1 MREPGEKA
9 VTKLLYS
16 AEEILADHPYA
27 KPQIEMGYRLHG
39 GFDAD
44 GNYISPR
51 TLHRWPAINAWG
63 DALKARGHDLIDSSQ
78 QLMVKGSFPNVEQQH
93 LLLEL
98 GLGQTL
104 WDSLSVTG
112 VVEARGK
119 MLAQAEAP
127 DFQAI
132 IVDDISHTATGH
144 LNKGLLRA
152 HGLDEGGDETRGEG
166 GHDAMWFAVRDMLFG
181 KHAYPHSEVP
191 ESLSKPDTGRLMPQI
206 PPEYERW
213 ILLLMNVLMIEVRAE
228 NFFNFCT
235 SVMRDPR
242 NFTDRRDVA
251 SYAADLV
258 NRIRQDEAPHVG
270 YLTVVMSELR
280 SFTFKTV
287 DGKQVRGAVFIDP
300 VWRGMVQWHSVTNV
314 DWDRKQKREEFRDVF
329 NKKGDGAA
337 LMRRFD
343 SLEMK
348 EAAE

>member
-1 MREPGEKA
+1 MA
-9 VTKLLYS
+9 KLTYTTD
-16 AEEILADHPYA
+16 EILADHPYA
-27 KPQIEMGYRLHG
+27 KPHMEAGYTLHG
-39 GFDAD
+39 GFDAA

-51 TLHRWPAINAWG
+51 TLHRWPAINAWSE
-63 DALKARGHDLIDSSQ
+63 ALKTRGHELVDSSQ
-78 QLMVKGSFPNVEQQH
+78 QLMTKGSFPNTEQQSF
-93 LLLEL
+93 LLDM

-127 DFQAI
+127 DFQS
-132 IVDDISHTATGH
+132 IVVEDVSQTAVGH

-152 HGLDEGGDETRGEG
+152 HGLDEGGDGVFG

-181 KHAYPHSEVP
+181 KHAYPHAEVP
-191 ESLSKPDTGRLMPQI
+191 ASLSKPDTGRLMPQI
-206 PPEYERW
+206 PPEHERW

-235 SVMRDPR
+235 TVMRDPR
-242 NFTDRRDVA
+242 NFRDRRDVA
-251 SYAADLV
+251 LHAAELV
-258 NRIRQDEAPHVG
+258 DRIRQDEAPHVG
-270 YLTVVMSELR
+270 YLTAVISELR

-287 DGKQVRGAVFIDP
+287 DGKQVSGASVIDP
-300 VWRGMVQWHSVTNV
+300 VWRGMVQWHAVTNV
-314 DWDRKQKREEFRDVF
+314 EWDRAQKREEFQQMF
-329 NKKGDGAA
+329 NKHGDGAA

-343 SLEMK
+343 SLDMK